1 MLDWLHVRQ
10 PWIERSFANRHLR
23 GGTLILYD
31 VSSSVVEGRCR
42 PLAAFG
48 HNRDG
53 KEGLGACRIYPR
65 GVGIAMAQ
73 LCGSRQAGLSFVVFW
88 PVLSW

>member
-53 KEGLGACRIYPR
+53 KKG
-65 GVGIAMAQ
+65 
-73 LCGSRQAGLSFVVFW
+73 
-88 PVLSW
+88 